1 MQKISNNSNNN
12 IHKKWNYQIALK
24 KFKYLKVYNNN
35 NTNNMGRTTK
45 NLYSFCTEYICM
57 YVCMTVSYLCMYEH
71 VRNVLYTFFL
81 SMQAVKLADKLQQQ
95 QQQHMMS
102 TASFIHRLVGFS
114 VAPSIQPSQPRI
126 EVKWNETYTLTACL
140 TLPTAPPPHT
150 TSVPAFT
157 LFAIQL
163 TS

>member
-1 MQKISNNSNNN
+1 MQKISNNNN

-35 NTNNMGRTTK
+35 DNNNTKNMGRTTK
-45 NLYSFCTEYICM
+45 NLYSFCTEYIRM
-57 YVCMTVSYLCMYEH
+57 YVCLYPIYACTNMY
-71 VRNVLYTFFL
+71 VMFYIFFL
-81 SMQAVKLADKLQQQ
+81 SMQAVKLADKLQ

-114 VAPSIQPSQPRI
+114 VAPSNHPNPESKSNEMKRTLWRPASLCQQHHPLIPHPS
-126 EVKWNETYTLTACL
+126 L
-140 TLPTAPPPHT
+140 
-150 TSVPAFT
+150 PAFP